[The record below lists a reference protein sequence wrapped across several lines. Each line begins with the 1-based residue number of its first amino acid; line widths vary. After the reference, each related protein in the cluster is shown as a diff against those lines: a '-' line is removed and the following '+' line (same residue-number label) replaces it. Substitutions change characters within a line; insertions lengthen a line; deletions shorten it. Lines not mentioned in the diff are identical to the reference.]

1 MISKEGGNSVEYALC
16 VIVGVLVG
24 YLLAANPR
32 KAKSPI
38 TAPTDEEVL
47 RAQKALREYKNFM
60 TYDGF
65 SSQGEENE

>member
-1 MISKEGGNSVEYALC
+1 MEYALC

-24 YLLAANPR
+24 YLLAVNPR
-32 KAKSPI
+32 KAKSP
-38 TAPTDEEVL
+38 TVEPTDEEVL
-47 RAQKALREYKNFM
+47 RAKKALREYKNFM